1 MYDGKVQANLPT
13 YIGPKVHVVA
23 TWGTIK
29 ELSIST
35 PF

>member
-1 MYDGKVQANLPT
+1 MATNLQST
-13 YIGPKVHVVA
+13 YIEPKVHVVA